1 MKVVDEKSFI
11 SFMKRNN
18 PEKLRYDPKII
29 EIVGNNVVF
38 EMKEHKGQ
46 FVVNILSNTR
56 QLNN

>member
-1 MKVVDEKSFI
+1 MKVVDKESFI

-38 EMKEHKGQ
+38 EMKEHIGQ
-46 FVVNILSNTR
+46 FVVNI
-56 QLNN
+56 QFDQ